1 VDWILDRLL
10 PSYQFRTRYTRTIA
24 APPEAVWAAVLAV
37 TADDL
42 PVTRLL
48 MKVRTAGRSRMAGPL
63 LKTMPPEL
71 GRRDGQEVV
80 LGQVAKFWQPR
91 PTKGTSD
98 PAAFAAFTEPGWA
111 KAAISLQLSPTGT
124 GTGTG
129 TETETEL
136 AAETR
141 VEATDERT
149 RRLFGVYWA
158 FIRLGGAGFIRMELL
173 GAIARRA
180 EAA

>member
-1 VDWILDRLL
+1 MDWILDRML
-10 PSYQFRTRYTRTIA
+10 PRYQFRTRYTRTIS
-24 APPEAVWAAVLAV
+24 APPEAVWAAALAV

-63 LKTMPPEL
+63 LKTLIPEL
-71 GRRDGQEVV
+71 GRSDGREVM

-91 PTKGTSD
+91 PARRTVEPD
-98 PAAFAAFTEPGWA
+98 AFASFREPGWA
-111 KAAISLQLSPTGT
+111 KAALSLQFRPSGT
-124 GTGTG
+124 G
-129 TETETEL
+129 TEL

-141 VEATDERT
+141 VEATDGRS
-149 RRLFGVYWA
+149 RQKFAAYWA
-158 FIRLGGAGFIRMELL
+158 FIRLGGAGFIRLELL

-180 EAA
+180 EAAAGNRTVTP